1 MKKWAEVLCASYLNS
16 PLQVLTERGDS
27 VGRALGALICI
38 ACAVVAIVELWFGL
52 VDAQILHSYVHK
64 AIGLPVVVG
73 VLVIC
78 GLGFWLGWIM
88 ATTKEVAPAPVE
100 ASKEKEA
107 E

>member
-1 MKKWAEVLCASYLNS
+1 
-16 PLQVLTERGDS
+16 
-27 VGRALGALICI
+27 VGRALGAVICVV
-38 ACAVVAIVELWFGL
+38 CAVVAIVEIYFGL
-52 VDAQILHSYVHK
+52 VCTVIDKTAPL
-64 AIGLPVVVG
+64 AIILPVVIG

-100 ASKEKEA
+100 VSKEKEA

>member
-1 MKKWAEVLCASYLNS
+1 M
-16 PLQVLTERGDS
+16 
-27 VGRALGALICI
+27 GRALGAVICVS
-38 ACAVVAIVELWFGL
+38 CVVVAIVHIFFGY
-52 VDAQILHSYVHK
+52 VSGGSDAWARTAL
-64 AIGLPVVVG
+64 AFALPITVG
-73 VLVIC
+73 ILVIC

>member
-1 MKKWAEVLCASYLNS
+1 M
-16 PLQVLTERGDS
+16 
-27 VGRALGALICI
+27 GRALGAVICVL
-38 ACAVVAIVELWFGL
+38 CAVVAIVELWFGL

-73 VLVIC
+73 VLVVA

-100 ASKEKEA
+100 TPKEKET